1 MAPAFTKKF
10 LGGGSDDSSPI
21 ISAANIQY
29 TSVTGLTKTMK
40 GLSGIVRDIESISLA
55 SVKNDKLREKWERR
69 KARRDADQQ
78 AEELTELEKIAG
90 KKKVKPR
97 KPDTK
102 EKKSFLDNFKWLD
115 TFLGPIGKFLV
126 NLGATLAM
134 RELLKWASD
143 DSNFTKIE
151 TFIHKL
157 DVVFTKLY
165 GFGKFLVKDN
175 LVDGFKQ
182 AFFGENADGTKSD
195 FFQRIS
201 GLGKIL
207 IGITGLKYLMNPF
220 SLITDILGVLDWI
233 FNWGPPNIDGKKPRG
248 KLKKPKTPKVK
259 GKQWWKFWQKKTK
272 TPAQLSRFNNSYS
285 KFIEGTA
292 DLGDK
297 LRVVRRGGAG
307 LEGLFDQGIKG
318 GKLVGQGDNIF
329 KNIGKTLGN
338 WGEITKQN
346 TLKYGGKAAESLK
359 KFGKFIA
366 EGASAK
372 YKAAQSWVGQGVDN
386 LKSLPKKTMDGI
398 QAKFLN
404 PIGEALQP
412 FVKRMQGF
420 GDSFMNLFKK
430 APIIKETLEALGS
443 RGINMKSVA
452 KSGKAWGKRAA
463 SVLPLVGGLA
473 NLGFAGMSFAAGDN
487 VGGVLETIA
496 GVLELVGYATAGA
509 GGVGVPLIIA
519 GTALDAYLLARILPK
534 VGDKILGW
542 EEKGLSSISGQLKG
556 LSSLAQDAMSKVGD
570 PGGLI
575 QSIMGSV
582 NGTGK
587 DGVPRPQ
594 DGVPQAGIGKFFSG
608 LWDGVKSVG
617 KGIWDGISG
626 VVNTVGG
633 VVQDIVNSPFGQI
646 LMTALPYMFPGAAW
660 LAPMINGIKGFAA
673 LANGNPLGAI
683 MSLWG
688 AAGDI
693 WTETFAGINKQIGDF
708 FGPINN
714 AWNNIMD
721 SKIGQIGKELISG
734 NITGAMGVAL
744 EGTAMEGALKGFG
757 AQIDAM
763 GLSGIL
769 GSIPGVGSALA
780 NIPGLSDLP
789 GVGSLVSGNFSP
801 AAFIGGI
808 ADTEGLGDLYQG
820 FMGLAG
826 GDIRSGLEGFAA
838 QAGVDPQIFGVY
850 DSYADIFGA
859 GGSSE
864 KQAMLQIGDF
874 DIQGV
879 PVIIEKILVAPIPDP
894 KAINNNARIDTGGA
908 WTSLSSRMG
917 L

>member
-10 LGGGSDDSSPI
+10 LGGGGDSSSSI
-21 ISAANIQY
+21 VAAANTQFASI
-29 TSVTGLTKTMK
+29 TGLTKTVQ
-40 GLSGIVRDIESISLA
+40 GLGRIVRDIESIAIVSI
-55 SVKNDKLREKWERR
+55 KHDKLRAQHERR
-69 KARRDADQQ
+69 QKRRDADQQ

-90 KKKVKPR
+90 KKKTKPR
-97 KPDTK
+97 KGTTK
-102 EKKSFLDNFKWLD
+102 EKKDFAKSFAWLDN
-115 TFLGPIGKFLV
+115 FLGPIGKFLV
-126 NLGATLAM
+126 ELGATLAM

-143 DSNFTKIE
+143 KSNFTKIE
-151 TFIHKL
+151 NFLHKL
-157 DVVFTKLY
+157 DVVVTKLY
-165 GFGKFLVKDN
+165 DFGKFLIKDN
-175 LVDGFKQ
+175 LADGMKQ
-182 AFFGENADGTKSD
+182 AFFGENPDGTQSD
-195 FFQRIS
+195 FFQRIQ

-233 FNWGPPNIDGKKPRG
+233 FNWGPPDIDGKKPKG
-248 KLKKPKTPKVK
+248 KVKKPTTPKVK
-259 GKQWWKFWQKKTK
+259 GKQWWKFWQKKAK
-272 TPAQLSRFNNSYS
+272 TPASISRFNNSYS

-292 DLGDK
+292 DFGDK
-297 LRVVRRGGAG
+297 VRVIRRGGAG
-307 LEGLFDQGIKG
+307 LEGLTEQGIKN
-318 GKLVGQGDNIF
+318 GKLAGQGDNIF
-329 KNIGKTLGN
+329 KGLGKTLGS
-338 WGEITKQN
+338 WKDIIKSN
-346 TLKYGGKAAESLK
+346 TMKYGGKAGK
-359 KFGKFIA
+359 KLLEFGKWMK

-372 YKAAQSWVGQGVDN
+372 FKAGQEWLGDGVN
-386 LKSLPKKTMDGI
+386 KLKALPGKAKEGI
-398 QAKFLN
+398 QAKILG
-404 PIGEALQP
+404 PIAEKLQP
-412 FVKRMQGF
+412 FVSKMRNF
-420 GDSFMNLFKK
+420 GDSFMTLFKK
-430 APIIKETLEALGS
+430 MPVIKDVMESLGK
-443 RGINMKSVA
+443 RGINMKSIA
-452 KSGKAWGKRAA
+452 TSGKAWGKRAA

-473 NLGFAGMSFAAGDN
+473 NLGFAAMSFSAGDN

-496 GVLELVGYATAGA
+496 GVLELVGYATSGA
-509 GGVGVPLIIA
+509 GGVGIPLIIA
-519 GTALDAYLLARILPK
+519 GTAIDAYLLARILPK

-542 EEKGLSSISGQLKG
+542 EEKGLSSIGNSLNSIK
-556 LSSLAQDAMSKVGD
+556 SLAKDVSAKVGD
-570 PGGLI
+570 PGGII
-575 QSIMGSV
+575 QKIMNQVTGS
-582 NGTGK
+582 GK
-587 DGVPRPQ
+587 DGDARPQ
-594 DGVPQAGIGKFFSG
+594 DGVEEAGLGKFFSG
-608 LWDGVKSVG
+608 IWNGVKNVG
-617 KGIWDGISG
+617 KGIWNG
-626 VVNTVGG
+626 VTGVIESVGNI
-633 VVQDIVNSPFGQI
+633 VTDVVNSPLGQI
-646 LMTALPYMFPGAAW
+646 LMTALPYMFPGAQW
-660 LAPMINGIKGFAA
+660 LAPLMNGIKGFAA
-673 LANGNPLGAI
+673 LSNGNPLGAL

-744 EGTAMEGALKGFG
+744 EGTAIEGALKGFG
-757 AQIDAM
+757 QQIEAM

-789 GVGSLVSGNFSP
+789 GVGSLVNGNFSP

-808 ADTEGLGDLYQG
+808 ADTAGLGELYQG

-826 GDIRSGLEGFAA
+826 GDIRTGLESFAA

-894 KAINNNARIDTGGA
+894 KAINSGKQIDTAGA
-908 WTSLSSRMG
+908 WTSLATRMN

>member
-10 LGGGSDDSSPI
+10 LGGGGDSTSSI
-21 ISAANIQY
+21 VAAANTQF
-29 TSVTGLTKTMK
+29 TSVTGLTKTMR
-40 GLSGIVRDIESISLA
+40 GLSGIVRDIQAISVASI
-55 SVKNDKLREKWERR
+55 KNDKLRAQWERR
-69 KARRDADQQ
+69 QKRRDADQQ

-90 KKKVKPR
+90 KKKAKPR
-97 KPDTK
+97 KGTRK
-102 EKKSFLDNFKWLD
+102 EKKKFGESFKWLD
-115 TFLGPIGKFLV
+115 NFLGPIGKFLV
-126 NLGATLAM
+126 ELGATLAM

-143 DSNFTKIE
+143 ESNFTKIE
-151 TFIHKL
+151 TFLHKL
-157 DVVFTKLY
+157 DVVVTKLWS
-165 GFGKFLVKDN
+165 FGKFLVKDN
-175 LVDGFKQ
+175 LADGMKQ
-182 AFFGENADGTKSD
+182 AFFGENPDGTKSD
-195 FFQRIS
+195 FFQRIQ

-233 FNWGPPNIDGKKPRG
+233 FNWGPPDIDGKKPKG
-248 KLKKPKTPKVK
+248 KLKKTKTPKVK

-292 DLGDK
+292 NLGDR

-307 LEGLFDQGIKG
+307 LEGIFDQGIQG
-318 GKLVGQGDNIF
+318 GKLAGQGDNVLKSLGKRFGSWGDILK
-329 KNIGKTLGN
+329 KNTI
-338 WGEITKQN
+338 
-346 TLKYGGKAAESLK
+346 KYGGMAGEKLLQ
-359 KFGKFIA
+359 FGKFIK

-372 YKAAQSWVGQGVDN
+372 WNAAKNWVGQGVDQ
-386 LKSLPKKTMDGI
+386 LKALPGKAKEGI
-398 QAKFLN
+398 QSKILA
-404 PIGEALQP
+404 PIAEKLKP
-412 FVKRMQGF
+412 FVTKMRNF
-420 GDSFMNLFKK
+420 GDSFMGLFKK
-430 APIIKETLEALGS
+430 MPVIKDVMEALGK
-443 RGINMKSVA
+443 RGISMKSIA

-487 VGGVLETIA
+487 VGGVLETVA
-496 GVLELVGYATAGA
+496 GVLELVGYATSGAAGA
-509 GGVGVPLIIA
+509 GLPLIIA
-519 GTALDAYLLARILPK
+519 GTAIDAYLLARILPK

-542 EEKGLSSISGQLKG
+542 EEKGLSAIGNSLNSIKSI
-556 LSSLAQDAMSKVGD
+556 AQDVSAKIGD
-570 PGGLI
+570 PGGII
-575 QSIMGSV
+575 QKIMNQV
-582 NGTGK
+582 TGK
-587 DGVPRPQ
+587 TEEGDARPQ
-594 DGVPQAGIGKFFSG
+594 DGLPEAGLGDFLG
-608 LWDGVKSVG
+608 GVWKGIKNVG
-617 KGIWDGISG
+617 KGIWNGVTG
-626 VVNTVGG
+626 VVESVGNI
-633 VVQDIVNSPFGQI
+633 VTDIVNSPMGQI
-646 LMTALPYMFPGAAW
+646 LMTALPYMFPGAQW
-660 LAPMINGIKGFAA
+660 LAPLMNGLKGFAA
-673 LANGNPLGAI
+673 LSQGNPLGAI

-721 SKIGQIGKELISG
+721 SKIGKIGMELMSG

-744 EGTAMEGALKGFG
+744 EGTAIEGALKGFG
-757 AQIDAM
+757 QQIEAM

-789 GVGSLVSGNFSP
+789 GVGSLVNGNFSP

-808 ADTEGLGDLYQG
+808 ADTAGLGELYQG

-826 GDIRSGLEGFAA
+826 GDIRTGLESFAA

-894 KAINNNARIDTGGA
+894 KAINSGKQIDTAGA
-908 WTSLSSRMG
+908 WTSLATRMN

>member
-1 MAPAFTKKF
+1 VAPAFTKKF
-10 LGGGSDDSSPI
+10 LGGGGDDTSSI
-21 ISAANIQY
+21 VAAANTQFA
-29 TSVTGLTKTMK
+29 SVTGLTKTMR
-40 GLSGIVRDIESISLA
+40 GLSGIVRDIQSISIA
-55 SVKNDKLREKWERR
+55 SIKNDKLREKWERR
-69 KARRDADQQ
+69 QKRRDADQQ

-90 KKKVKPR
+90 KKKAKPK
-97 KPDTK
+97 KPDSK
-102 EKKSFLDNFKWLD
+102 EKKSFANNFKWLD

-201 GLGKIL
+201 GIGKIL

-233 FNWGPPNIDGKKPRG
+233 FNWGPPNLDGPPRG
-248 KLKKPKTPKVK
+248 KPRRGKPPRVR
-259 GKQWWKFWQKKTK
+259 GNQWWKFWQKKTK
-272 TPAQLSRFNNSYS
+272 TPAQLSRFNQSYS
-285 KFIEGTA
+285 RFIEGTA
-292 DLGDK
+292 NLGDR

-307 LEGLFDQGIKG
+307 LEGIFDQGIQG

-329 KNIGKTLGN
+329 KSGLSKLGS
-338 WGEITKQN
+338 WGEIIKKN
-346 TLKYGGKAAESLK
+346 TLKYGGKAVESIGN
-359 KFGKFIA
+359 FGKWIA

-372 YKAAQSWVGQGVDN
+372 YKAAQAWVGQGVDN
-386 LKSLPKKTMDGI
+386 LRSLPKKTMEGL
-398 QAKFLN
+398 QTRVLG
-404 PIGEALQP
+404 PIAEKLQP

-420 GDSFMNLFKK
+420 GDSFMGLFRKM
-430 APIIKETLEALGS
+430 PVIREVMEALAS
-443 RGINMKSVA
+443 RGINMKSIA

-473 NLGFAGMSFAAGDN
+473 NLGFAAMSFSAGDN
-487 VGGVLETIA
+487 VGGVLESIA
-496 GVLELVGYATAGA
+496 GVLELVGYATSGAAGA
-509 GGVGVPLIIA
+509 GLPLIIA
-519 GTALDAYLLARILPK
+519 GTAIDAYLLARILPK

-542 EEKGLSSISGQLKG
+542 EEKGLEKIGSQLNGIK
-556 LSSLAQDAMSKVGD
+556 SLAQNVMSKVGD
-570 PGGLI
+570 PGGII
-575 QSIMGSV
+575 QSIMNQV

-587 DGVPRPQ
+587 DEARPQ

-633 VVQDIVNSPFGQI
+633 VVEDIVNSPFGQI

-660 LAPMINGIKGFAA
+660 LAPLINGIKGFAA

-850 DSYADIFGA
+850 DSYSEIFGS

-908 WTSLSSRMG
+908 WTSLSTRMG

>member
-10 LGGGSDDSSPI
+10 LGGGGDDTSSI
-21 ISAANIQY
+21 VAAANTQFA
-29 TSVTGLTKTMK
+29 SVTGLTKTMR
-40 GLSGIVRDIESISLA
+40 GLSGIVRDIQSISIA
-55 SVKNDKLREKWERR
+55 SIKNDKLREKWERR
-69 KARRDADQQ
+69 QKRRDADQQ

-90 KKKVKPR
+90 KKKAKPK
-97 KPDTK
+97 KPDSK
-102 EKKSFLDNFKWLD
+102 EKKSFADNFKWLD

-126 NLGATLAM
+126 NLGATLAV

-143 DSNFTKIE
+143 PTNFTKIE
-151 TFIHKL
+151 TFVHKL

-201 GLGKIL
+201 GIGKIL

-233 FNWGPPNIDGKKPRG
+233 FNWGPPNLDGPPRG
-248 KLKKPKTPKVK
+248 KPRRGKPPRVR
-259 GKQWWKFWQKKTK
+259 GNQWWKFWQKKTK
-272 TPAQLSRFNNSYS
+272 TPAQLSRFNQSYS
-285 KFIEGTA
+285 RFIEGTA
-292 DLGDK
+292 NLGDR

-307 LEGLFDQGIKG
+307 LEGIFDQGIQG

-329 KNIGKTLGN
+329 KSGLSKLGS
-338 WGEITKQN
+338 WGDIIKKN
-346 TLKYGGKAAESLK
+346 TLKYGGKAVEGIGN
-359 KFGKFIA
+359 FGKWIA

-372 YKAAQSWVGQGVDN
+372 YKAAQAWVGQGVDN
-386 LKSLPKKTMDGI
+386 LRSLPKKTMEGL
-398 QAKFLN
+398 QTRVLG
-404 PIGEALQP
+404 PIAEKLQP

-420 GDSFMNLFKK
+420 GDSFMGLFRKM
-430 APIIKETLEALGS
+430 PVIREVMEALAS
-443 RGINMKSVA
+443 RGINMKSIA

-473 NLGFAGMSFAAGDN
+473 NLGFAAMSFSAGDN
-487 VGGVLETIA
+487 VGGVLESIA
-496 GVLELVGYATAGA
+496 GVLELVGYATSGAAGA
-509 GGVGVPLIIA
+509 GLPLIIA
-519 GTALDAYLLARILPK
+519 GTAIDAYLLARILPK

-542 EEKGLSSISGQLKG
+542 EEKGLEKIGSQLNGIK
-556 LSSLAQDAMSKVGD
+556 SLAQNVMSKVGD
-570 PGGLI
+570 PGGII
-575 QSIMGSV
+575 QSIMNQV

-587 DGVPRPQ
+587 DEARPQ

-633 VVQDIVNSPFGQI
+633 VVEDIVNSPFGQI

-660 LAPMINGIKGFAA
+660 LAPLINGIKGFAA

-850 DSYADIFGA
+850 DSYSEIFGS

-908 WTSLSSRMG
+908 WTSLSTRMG